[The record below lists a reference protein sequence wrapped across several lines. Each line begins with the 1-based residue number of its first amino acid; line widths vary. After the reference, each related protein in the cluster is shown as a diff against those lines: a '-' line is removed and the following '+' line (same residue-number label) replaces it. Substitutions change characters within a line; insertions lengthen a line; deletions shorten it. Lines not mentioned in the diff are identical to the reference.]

1 VNSIA
6 DPHLPVPCSQLPTP
20 NSQLPNMLFRELVL
34 ENFGS
39 YLGKNTLNLL
49 PDSSAESR
57 PIILIG
63 GMNGGGKTTI
73 MDAMRLALYGARA
86 QCSTRGNLSYG
97 DFLDQCVSRQTPLT
111 EKARIELAF
120 QVAEEGELQEIRIV
134 RYWERNPKEGKDTLG
149 ILVNDWADKTLLNT
163 WDEYIENLLPLGIS
177 NLFLFDGEQVKELA
191 EQETPPVGVFD
202 AIQSLLGLELAERL
216 ATDLDVLVT
225 RKRKDN
231 ATGKQLEAIDEIESR
246 LEQQQ
251 VELNEL
257 TAGLAQLDAKLA
269 IAIEQEQQAFDKF
282 VLEGGK
288 IAAQGK
294 ELDLAATAIKTQID
308 RQRQELADLAAGNLP
323 LGLITPLLIQIR
335 TQGEIEIRHQQGK
348 AALDLLVDR
357 DRRLLEF
364 LQQQQLLSTQIT
376 DIQAFLDRENQSLAQ
391 EAKLENS
398 VYLGVD
404 AEAINQLDLL
414 LKSELDRDLD
424 RANNLQ
430 IQVTKLEAELDFLD
444 RQIAEAASPEEYL
457 RLKTQETAARELV
470 SQLRADKINSDR
482 QSTELDRIITR
493 TKQELASYTE
503 KNIQLKNDRHI
514 IDSIAKVKA
523 TLQIFKEKLTLKKI
537 NKLENEVTECFRYLL
552 HKSELVRRVT
562 IDSTTFT
569 LSLHDSDGKLLPKH
583 RLSAGEKQLLA
594 IALLWGLARVSGRQ
608 LPIAI
613 DTPLGRLDSSHRTN
627 LIERYFPAASEQ
639 VILLSTDTEIA
650 ESEVA
655 KLREQGAITREY
667 LLEHD
672 PSQQRTQVKVGYF
685 WEV

>member
-1 VNSIA
+1 
-6 DPHLPVPCSQLPTP
+6 
-20 NSQLPNMLFRELVL
+20 MLFRELVL

-97 DFLDQCVSRQTPLT
+97 DFLHQCVSRQTPLT

-120 QVAEEGELQEIRIV
+120 QVAEEDELREIRIV

-216 ATDLDVLVT
+216 VTDLDVLVA

-231 ATGKQLEAIDEIESR
+231 ASGKQLEAIDEIESR
-246 LEQQQ
+246 LAQQQ
-251 VELNEL
+251 VELSEL
-257 TAGLAQLDAKLA
+257 TAGLEQLDAKLA

-294 ELDLAATAIKTQID
+294 ELDLEAKKIQTQID
-308 RQRQELADLAAGNLP
+308 RYRQELADLAAGNLP

-335 TQGEIEIRHQQGK
+335 TQGAIEIRHQQGK

-357 DRRLLEF
+357 DRRLL
-364 LQQQQLLSTQIT
+364 
-376 DIQAFLDRENQSLAQ
+376 DFLDRQQISETKIADVRAFLADENQSLVK
-391 EAKLENS
+391 EVELENS
-398 VYLGVD
+398 VYLGTD
-404 AEAINQLDLL
+404 AETMDRLDLI

-424 RANNLQ
+424 RASNLQ
-430 IQVTKLEAELDFLD
+430 VRLAKLETELDFLD

-457 RLKTQETAARELV
+457 RLKTQETTARELV
-470 SQLRADKINSDR
+470 SQLRADKINGDR

-552 HKSELVRRVT
+552 HKSELVQRVT
-562 IDSTTFT
+562 IDSNTFT

-650 ESEVA
+650 EGEVA
-655 KLREQGAITREY
+655 NLRDQGAITREY

-672 PSQQRTQVKVGYF
+672 PNQQRTQVKAGYF

>member
-1 VNSIA
+1 
-6 DPHLPVPCSQLPTP
+6 
-20 NSQLPNMLFRELVL
+20 
-34 ENFGS
+34 
-39 YLGKNTLNLL
+39 YLGKNTINLL
-49 PDSSAESR
+49 PDSAADSR

-73 MDAMRLALYGARA
+73 MDALRLALYGARA

-97 DFLDQCVSRQTPLT
+97 DFLDQCVSRQTPLS
-111 EKARIELAF
+111 EKTRVELAF
-120 QVAEEGELQEIRIV
+120 EVAEEGELREIRIV
-134 RYWERNPKEGKDTLG
+134 RYWERNPKDGKDTLG
-149 ILVNDWADKTLLNT
+149 ILVNDWADKMLLNT
-163 WDEYIENLLPLGIS
+163 WEEYIENLLPLGIS

-216 ATDLDVLVT
+216 ATDLDILVT
-225 RKRKDN
+225 RKRREI
-231 ATGKQLEAIDEIESR
+231 ATGKQLDAIDEIESR

-251 VELNEL
+251 LEL
-257 TAGLAQLDAKLA
+257 TTLASELERLDAKLV
-269 IAIEQEQQAFDKF
+269 IAIEQERQAFDKF
-282 VLEGGK
+282 VLEGGN

-294 ELDLAATAIKTQID
+294 QLDIESKAIQAQID
-308 RQRQELADLAAGNLP
+308 RLRQDLAELAAGNLP
-323 LGLITPLLIQIR
+323 LGLIAPLLTEVR
-335 TQGEIEIRHQQGK
+335 AQGAIELRHQQGK
-348 AALDLLVDR
+348 AALELLVDR

-364 LQQQQLLSTQIT
+364 LDRQQLLDNQIA
-376 DIQAFLDRENQSLAQ
+376 DVRAFLANENQNLVK
-391 EAKLENS
+391 EVELESS

-404 AEAINQLDLL
+404 AEAINQLDRILT
-414 LKSELDRDLD
+414 SELDRDLHQ
-424 RANNLQ
+424 ASNLQ
-430 IQVTKLEAELDFLD
+430 TQLTKLETELDFLD
-444 RQIAEAASPEEYL
+444 RQIAEAASPEEYT
-457 RLKTQETAARELV
+457 RLKAQENTARELV
-470 SQLRADKINSDR
+470 VQLKADKISSDR
-482 QSTELDRIITR
+482 QYVELDRIVTK
-493 TKQELASYTE
+493 TKQELANYTE

-523 TLQIFKEKLTLKKI
+523 TLQVFKEKLTLKKI

-552 HKSELVRRVT
+552 HKSELVGRVT

-569 LSLHDSDGKLLPKH
+569 LSLHDRDGKLLPKH

-639 VILLSTDTEIA
+639 VILLSTDTEVA

-667 LLEHD
+667 ILEHD
-672 PSQQRTQVKVGYF
+672 PNAQRTQVKAGYF
-685 WEV
+685 W